1 MKHSTLRSLSLLSN
15 PPSDTYL
22 RNAPNARI
30 GTSTTTP
37 PYSTNQTRSAILP
50 QQLPQIQ
57 PPSQTKPLSLR
68 LYLALYSSLDS
79 LFCIRRT
86 SQTTSTSTEMF
97 VRFTTIQ
104 LPILW
109 FFLVVFATC
118 LMGYASSVGC
128 RGLMGTKKLARL
140 IGERCFEVLSA
151 IWRPTAMTRLS
162 QRILGFWV
170 PEHH

>member
-22 RNAPNARI
+22 RNAPKARI

-37 PYSTNQTRSAILP
+37 PYPTNQTRSAILP
-50 QQLPQIQ
+50 HNYLGFSHRARPNPSGLP
-57 PPSQTKPLSLR
+57 
-68 LYLALYSSLDS
+68 ALYSANQPDN
-79 LFCIRRT
+79 F
-86 SQTTSTSTEMF
+86 EMF

-109 FFLVVFATC
+109 FFLVVLATC

-140 IGERCFEVLSA
+140 IVSKS
-151 IWRPTAMTRLS
+151 S
-162 QRILGFWV
+162 QRSGGQQR
-170 PEHH
+170 